1 MTPILTKSQTN
12 VTVVAFGD
20 SITEAGHQKPDDRW
34 PEIVRR
40 TLQKHFTGIDIKVV
54 NSGVGGNTSRE
65 GLTRFDRDV
74 IPHHPQFVLFE
85 FGNDQTSEP
94 ARHVP
99 VAEFRQNLDLIMTR
113 IAVECGAVAIPMTF
127 PPIIDSWTPH
137 SHTPFYVQQG
147 GPDKSQNLYRE
158 ATRQLAIDHA
168 CSLVDIDSTLRKD
181 IEQQGP
187 GSCIL
192 PDGVHLTAHGNK
204 LVATAVLIVLLPAIE
219 KYLTAT
225 HSNRQQPAARIM
237 RALPPTG

>member
-1 MTPILTKSQTN
+1 MTPILTKPQTN
-12 VTVVAFGD
+12 VTIVAFGD

-74 IPHHPQFVLFE
+74 LTHHPQFVLFE